1 MHCCNRNPF
10 RLLLLTPGLILV
22 TGLASLATAQP
33 TKVPGEN
40 LAATINELLTQTYKP
55 DEPGATVIVVK
66 DGKVLFRK
74 GYGMA
79 NLELGVPVEPD
90 MVFRLGSLTKQFT
103 AVGILM
109 LAEQSKL
116 SLADEITRFLPDYP
130 TRGHKITVEH
140 LLNHTSGIKSY

>member
-1 MHCCNRNPF
+1 
-10 RLLLLTPGLILV
+10 
-22 TGLASLATAQP
+22 
-33 TKVPGEN
+33 
-40 LAATINELLTQTYKP
+40 
-55 DEPGATVIVVK
+55 
-66 DGKVLFRK
+66 
-74 GYGMA
+74 
-79 NLELGVPVEPD
+79 